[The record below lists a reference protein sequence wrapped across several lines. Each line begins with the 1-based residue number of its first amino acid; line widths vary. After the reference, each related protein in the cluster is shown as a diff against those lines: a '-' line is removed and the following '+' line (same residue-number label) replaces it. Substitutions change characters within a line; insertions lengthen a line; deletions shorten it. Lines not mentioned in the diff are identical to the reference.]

1 MIGAGLLCKPVPIIL
16 NMKEGSM
23 NSVYSH
29 DGIVE
34 LRQLTQEYASFS
46 RSRGGLGNA
55 LGGVVG
61 LVVFGAIWLFG
72 GNRVT
77 AAIAIVLTLLWLAG
91 KEVIRRRVYQ
101 GFGAARETWTDSPRR
116 THQLSLLL
124 FTPLLLAFA
133 VWIVAAGWLSKPAV
147 AWPYLIFCLATPLIM
162 WRYLYTLNEIMIGF
176 GLLFICAVVA
186 SGHTPALLGLLI
198 VPAYAAMMIPLGL
211 SEHRQFRALETR
223 LHARSGASA

>member
-1 MIGAGLLCKPVPIIL
+1 
-16 NMKEGSM
+16 M
-23 NSVYSH
+23 NGVYSR
-29 DGIVE
+29 DSMVE
-34 LRQLTQEYASFS
+34 LQQLTREYASFS
-46 RSRGGLGNA
+46 RSRAGLGNV

-61 LVVFGAIWLFG
+61 LVVFGSIWLFG

-77 AAIAIVLTLLWLAG
+77 AALAIVLTLLWLAG
-91 KEVIRRRVYQ
+91 KETMRRRLYR
-101 GFGAARETWTDSPRR
+101 GFGEARETWTGPPRR
-116 THQLSLLL
+116 THQLNVLI

-176 GLLFICAVVA
+176 GLLFMCAVTA

-198 VPAYAAMMIPLGL
+198 VPAYAAVMIPLGI

-223 LHARSGASA
+223 LHARSGAPA

>member
-1 MIGAGLLCKPVPIIL
+1 
-16 NMKEGSM
+16 M
-23 NSVYSH
+23 NSIYSR

-34 LRQLTQEYASFS
+34 LQRLTQEYASFS
-46 RSRGGLGNA
+46 RRRGGLGNV

-72 GNRVT
+72 GNTVT

-91 KEVIRRRVYQ
+91 KEVIRRRFYQ
-101 GFGAARETWTDSPRR
+101 GFGAARETWTGSLRR
-116 THQLSLLL
+116 THQLSVLL

-133 VWIVAAGWLSKPAV
+133 VWIVAAGWLSKPVV
-147 AWPYLIFCLATPLIM
+147 AWPYLIFCLGTPLIM

-176 GLLFICAVVA
+176 GLLFMCAITA

-198 VPAYAAMMIPLGL
+198 VPAYAAAMIPLGL
-211 SEHRQFRALETR
+211 SEHRRFRALEAR
-223 LHARSGASA
+223 LHARSGAPA